1 MIRSLKK
8 HKNVNKKLTFN
19 KYTVN
24 VFYGV
29 NIWILSLK

>member
-19 KYTVN
+19 KYNVN

-29 NIWILSLK
+29 TYEF